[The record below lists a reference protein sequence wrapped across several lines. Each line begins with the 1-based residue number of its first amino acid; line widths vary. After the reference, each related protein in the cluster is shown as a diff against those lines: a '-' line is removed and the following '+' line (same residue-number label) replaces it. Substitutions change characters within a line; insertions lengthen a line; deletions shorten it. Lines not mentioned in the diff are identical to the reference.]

1 MLIDQWTRIH
11 KKRVDID
18 ERPEIVDK
26 KVRFG
31 DSEIDTIIGKNNKGA
46 LLTINDWVTGL
57 S

>member
-1 MLIDQWTRIH
+1 MTNGRGFI

-18 ERPEIVDK
+18 ERPEIVDE